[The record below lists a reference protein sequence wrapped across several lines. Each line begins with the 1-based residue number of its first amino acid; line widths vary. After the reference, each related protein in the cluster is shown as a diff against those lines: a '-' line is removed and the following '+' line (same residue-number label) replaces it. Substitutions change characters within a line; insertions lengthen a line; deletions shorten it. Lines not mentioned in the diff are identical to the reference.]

1 MNNTYWAGNR
11 VAGGRNMSDMY
22 NLVNGLIPFT
32 GECDKSA
39 PKLERLRKACN
50 VYYNALNNGCYA
62 GFSQT
67 FKVSGKVY
75 TMGYQH
81 SAMGRALT
89 HELEALNT
97 VETKLD
103 ALVMAAAEEAGF
115 LR

>member
-1 MNNTYWAGNR
+1 MSNTYWAGNR
-11 VAGGRNMSDMY
+11 VVGGRNMSDMY
-22 NLVNGLIPFT
+22 KLVNGLIPFT
-32 GECDKSA
+32 GECDKST

-50 VYYNALNNGCYA
+50 VYYNALNNGSYA
-62 GFSQT
+62 GFAQT
-67 FKVSGKVY
+67 FKVGGKAY
-75 TMGYQH
+75 IAGWRYSFT
-81 SAMGRALT
+81 GRALT